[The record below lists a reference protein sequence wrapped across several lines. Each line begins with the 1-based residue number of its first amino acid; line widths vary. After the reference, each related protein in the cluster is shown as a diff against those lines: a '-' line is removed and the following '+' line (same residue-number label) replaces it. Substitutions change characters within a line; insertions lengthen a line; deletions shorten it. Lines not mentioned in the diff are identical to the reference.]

1 MKEMNMTDQNE
12 TLEEWREVAQG
23 LVEECQ
29 KADEMIKNLINDLK
43 KVTGHRDRLY
53 VLSRK
58 QHNLLVEAGLI
69 DSEEIVQ

>member
-1 MKEMNMTDQNE
+1 MIDQNE